1 MNQAFILLLA
11 PFLALAAIEFTN
23 PPPTDIIDAG
33 SLCEEKEYCDLPPE
47 EPDVAVNDEI
57 EKKKKKP
64 KTPCAKKIQEQQRE
78 IVEELKK
85 IKDQLRSTKQKKH

>member
-11 PFLALAAIEFTN
+11 PFLALAAIEFTS
-23 PPPTDIIDAG
+23 PPPTDIADAG
-33 SLCEEKEYCDLPPE
+33 IICEDQESCEIP
-47 EPDVAVNDEI
+47 PDVAVNDEI
-57 EKKKKKP
+57 AKKKKKP

-78 IVEELKK
+78 IAEELKK